1 MAAEGKR
8 PSGEQPGWVWLL
20 IRNTVLWLVP
30 VTILWVLATPIY
42 NRQLLRIGGGI
53 LHLIERPA
61 VTDLL
66 AKGDDDAYVVRRDFP
81 PARALVYP
89 FRVSDLHFHLILLVS
104 LFLGVPRIPW
114 RERLGNLAIAAMLT
128 VGYDIL
134 LVVFIVK
141 FAYSTQLGAWSLA
154 NYGALSRNFYG
165 LGKHLLDLPFKLA
178 LPLLLWCIFY
188 LPSLRQAAPGAAS
201 AAP

>member
-1 MAAEGKR
+1 MAAEAKQPSEKR
-8 PSGEQPGWVWLL
+8 PGWAWLL
-20 IRNTVLWLVP
+20 IRNTLLWLVP

-42 NRQLLRIGGGI
+42 NRQLLHIAGGI

-66 AKGDDDAYVVRRDFP
+66 PKGDDDAYIVRRDFP

-89 FRVSDLHFHLILLVS
+89 FRVSDLHFHLILLAA
-104 LFLGVPRIPW
+104 LFLGVPAIPW
-114 RERLGNLAIAAMLT
+114 RERLGNLAIAAVIT

-134 LVVFIVK
+134 LVIFIVK
-141 FAYSTQLGAWSLA
+141 FAYATQLGAWSLA
-154 NYGALSRNFYG
+154 NYGAFTRNFFG

-178 LPLLLWCIFY
+178 LPLLLWCVFY
-188 LPSLRQAAPGAAS
+188 LPTLRQAAPA
-201 AAP
+201 AAPAAH

>member
-1 MAAEGKR
+1 MAAEAKR
-8 PSGEQPGWVWLL
+8 PTEKRPVWVWLL
-20 IRNTVLWLVP
+20 IRNTLLWLVP

-42 NRQLLRIGGGI
+42 NRQLLRIAGGV

-66 AKGDDDAYVVRRDFP
+66 PKGDDDAYVVRRDFP

-89 FRVSDLHFHLILLVS
+89 FRVSDLHFHLILLAA
-104 LFLGVPRIPW
+104 LFLGVPAIPW
-114 RERLGNLAIAAMLT
+114 RERLGNLAIAAVIT

-134 LVVFIVK
+134 LVIFIVK
-141 FAYSTQLGAWSLA
+141 FAYATQLGAWSLA
-154 NYGALSRNFYG
+154 NYGAFTRNFFG

-178 LPLLLWCIFY
+178 LPLLLWCVFY
-188 LPSLRQAAPGAAS
+188 LPALRQAAPRAAQ